1 MIQKL
6 PGYDQAQE
14 LVKLYRKVGF
24 TSEEIAEQ
32 LITIEKLI
40 FAELVTETETGMNEE
55 DKKKFDKFLLE
66 KSPSPEEIAK
76 FLKLDKQTL
85 SQKIERKIQQL
96 VDQLTEDLTKA
107 ELSLEEL
114 KASLSKIEL
123 PKKPSQQAEKPKKSF
138 FQKILSPFYEVMAK

>member
-1 MIQKL
+1 MQKL
-6 PGYDQAQE
+6 PGYNQAQE

-24 TSEEIAEQ
+24 KNEEIAEQ

-40 FAELVTETETGMNEE
+40 FAELVVETEEGMNEE
-55 DKKKFDKFLLE
+55 DKKKFDQFLLE
-66 KSPSPEEIAK
+66 KSPSPEEIAE

-85 SQKIERKIQQL
+85 AQKIESKIQQL

-123 PKKPSQQAEKPKKSF
+123 PKEQSKPAEKPQKSF
-138 FQKILSPFYEVMAK
+138 FQKILSPFYID